1 MRNKC
6 FKRICS
12 VFMAVLMMVCGALS
26 YIGGTAKNVYAE
38 KENLQSSAEVSDS
51 QLKSELSELYQKC
64 LQNSGKSNFH
74 GWCGSFVGH
83 QLKALGISTKTS
95 SGFTGNGNTWYPC
108 LLNNVETDSG
118 HTQVKYPGRDCLKNI
133 VADSGDEPA
142 YNIVVS
148 FPNSTGSNT
157 SYGHVIFIYAIVGN
171 TAYYIESYGTKFGAE
186 GTPIARNIDE
196 LMNEY
201 CGLYGNAQGAVWF
214 SGGGGLYYVNDN
226 EMYSTYPWYLKD
238 STYDQIFSNSRAEI
252 NNALHEADK
261 SSAIIAITTAMK
273 EGKDLLIKELL
284 SLVSDEIDSTSEEA
298 LDAATVD
305 FIQTMLGNET
315 FLTSSIKSIEKNVKQ
330 IKLVCDFTTEVG
342 KTEFAESAGKLLGQS
357 SSAIKTK
364 LDKLLGDNSKMLK
377 IAKYGLKVSE
387 VVAASVELEYI
398 NIEIVER
405 IGELLETYGYDDT
418 ELYEGISRLIT
429 KLHTGMLDR
438 IFDKIADD
446 AVLEIL
452 SKVADTALELLVSE
466 DMGFVIAIID
476 LAAQISVVLIYE
488 KLFDGIKL
496 DDTLEAYAKNQF
508 MDVLFSLKAD
518 MQIDMLYGQADS
530 DTIAEDYELIWN
542 AYRACIVSGLDSAKS
557 ITRSK
562 SQQSI
567 CQQWM
572 NTLTTT
578 CSYDSFFERCRASAM
593 EAVSNGTAITVGSS
607 AGADAVTKSE
617 AIVVKKLNSLL
628 DMYPSGEST
637 FEIMYNNKMGS
648 FAFTEFVFN
657 MLFNNILN
665 GTISTSAQY
674 RYSKYNSVK
683 NVGTL
688 SGSEISE
695 DAIGMLMENAKI
707 GDVILAYGE
716 KYGVHSMIF
725 KEASEN
731 GITVYDCGW
740 DSENNGEYGVLLH
753 EIPYSELASWTG
765 TGTTESEGGLSLYHY
780 YDYDHLYT
788 NSGSIMAD
796 DKENFIIDENGVLTG
811 YKGYK
816 TFIKIPD
823 TVTSIADEAFYNNDM
838 IRNVYIPSS
847 VTSIGARAF
856 YDCDQLTSVF
866 IPDSVITVGSSCFYS
881 CGSLVYAKLS
891 QNMGTISSSMFYD
904 CKNLET
910 VVMGMNV
917 TEIGSSAFYNCVKLA
932 DVELPGGLTSL
943 GRSAFRYCTSLVK
956 MTIPKSLTS
965 CGGDIFSGCSNL
977 KTINFEEG
985 ITVIPASL
993 FNGND
998 NIWFDGLEEIYIPD
1012 TVTTIGSSAFVSCK
1026 NLVSVT
1032 GMKNVTWIGDYVFS
1046 GCVKMADV
1054 ELPAGLTSLGW
1065 SVFRNCTSLVKMTIP
1080 KSLTSCGWDI
1090 FSGCSNLKT
1099 INFEEGI
1106 TLIPNKL
1113 FYGRY
1118 GWFDGLEEINIP
1130 DTVTTIGN
1138 CAFYNCINLSS
1149 VTGMENVTKIGDNA
1163 FNNCGKLADIEL
1175 PLSLINIGDGAFCN
1189 CVNLS
1194 DVELPVG
1201 LTSIGDY
1208 AFQNCT
1214 SLVRMT
1220 IPKSLTSCGWDIFSD
1235 CSNLKTINF
1244 EEGIT
1249 TIPDDLFWGFS
1260 GWFDGLEEIYIPDTV
1275 TTIGDESFYNCKNLA
1290 SVTGMKNV
1298 TKIGYNAFRN
1308 CEKLKDIELPA
1319 GLTSCGANAFQNCK
1333 SLVEITIPDTLNSW
1347 GGWTF
1352 ADCSSLV
1359 HIDIANSITS
1369 IPSNT
1374 FNGCTSLSNIK
1385 LPEELKIIRNEAFQ
1399 GSGLTEIT
1407 IPDKVTSIESYAF
1420 KNCTSLIEANVP
1432 DSVTSMGS
1440 YVFDGC
1446 SSLTD
1451 VSLGSGI
1458 TSIPDYAFSN
1468 CESLEAIKIPYNVTT
1483 IGQYVFLNDT
1493 AFKEITIP
1501 RKTESINSN
1510 SFSYP
1515 WDLTIYGISGTYAET
1530 FASDNSI
1537 NFVNREVNAEKVELD
1552 VTEVTLLKGESKNL
1566 IMTVTPSDFT
1576 DAVTWKS
1583 TDTNVVT
1590 VTDAGVINA
1599 VGAGTATVKLTVGNV
1614 STQCKVTVLQ
1624 PVTSISLNR
1633 TSLSLDAL
1641 GTYQLVASVYPST
1654 ANNQNVV
1661 WESSDTSVAT
1671 VDENGLVT
1679 ALKKGTTTI
1688 TVKSTDGS
1696 NISRS
1701 CTVTVNNTVFNCDTV
1716 EQLESPHNYTDGC
1729 SDSWMYTLEGA
1740 EKLNVTFDAATA
1752 VEDGFDYI
1760 YIYTADNILV
1770 GKYTGSELSG
1780 KTILVEGDTVRIKL
1794 VSDSSG
1800 NERGFKVTSVQS
1812 VVTHQMSFIPAVS
1825 ATCTKDGNNAYYYC
1839 SDCGKYFNDE
1849 AGTIETTVEA
1859 EKIAATGHSEVTD
1872 EAVEATCETEGKTEG
1887 SHCSVCGKV
1896 IRAQETVD
1904 KKDHEYENGHCIYC
1918 GRSQYTASWIK
1929 DDNGWKYRNEDGT
1942 YVNNGW
1948 KAISSKW
1955 YYFNNSGYMVTGWL
1969 QDGNKWYY
1977 LESTGKMATGW
1988 KQISGSWYY
1997 FESSGLMAANKWVD
2011 GVYYMKANGTMAV
2024 NEWVDG
2030 GRYYV
2035 DSNGKWIPNKT
2046 KASWKKDSKGWWYDN
2061 GDGTYP
2067 KSTWKSIDGSWYY
2080 FNNSGYMVTGW
2091 LNDGGKWYY
2100 LESNGKMASSKWI
2113 NGTYYVKAN
2122 GVMATNEWVDGGRY
2136 YVDANGKWVA

>member
-38 KENLQSSAEVSDS
+38 EENLQSSAEVSDS

-171 TAYYIESYGTKFGAE
+171 TAHYIESYGTKFGAE

-932 DVELPGGLTSL
+932 DVELPGGLVTL
-943 GRSAFRYCTSLVK
+943 GGGAFENCRSIVK
-956 MTIPKSLTS
+956 VTIPKSLTE
-965 CGGDIFSGCSNL
+965 CGYWIFDGCSNL
-977 KTINFEEG
+977 KIIDFEEG
-985 ITVIPASL
+985 ITKIPN
-993 FNGND
+993 FVFKGM
-998 NIWFDGLEEIYIPD
+998 DGLEEIYIPD
-1012 TVTTIGSSAFVSCK
+1012 TVTTIGSGAFDRCEE
-1026 NLVSVT
+1026 LVRVT
-1032 GMKNVTWIGDYVFS
+1032 GMKNVTSIGS
-1046 GCVKMADV
+1046 
-1054 ELPAGLTSLGW
+1054 S
-1065 SVFRNCTSLVKMTIP
+1065 
-1080 KSLTSCGWDI
+1080 
-1090 FSGCSNLKT
+1090 
-1099 INFEEGI
+1099 
-1106 TLIPNKL
+1106 
-1113 FYGRY
+1113 
-1118 GWFDGLEEINIP
+1118 
-1130 DTVTTIGN
+1130 
-1138 CAFYNCINLSS
+1138 AFYNC
-1149 VTGMENVTKIGDNA
+1149 V
-1163 FNNCGKLADIEL
+1163 KLEEIEL
-1175 PLSLINIGDGAFCN
+1175 PG
-1189 CVNLS
+1189 
-1194 DVELPVG
+1194 G
-1201 LTSIGDY
+1201 L
-1208 AFQNCT
+1208 
-1214 SLVRMT
+1214 
-1220 IPKSLTSCGWDIFSD
+1220 
-1235 CSNLKTINF
+1235 
-1244 EEGIT
+1244 
-1249 TIPDDLFWGFS
+1249 
-1260 GWFDGLEEIYIPDTV
+1260 V
-1275 TTIGDESFYNCKNLA
+1275 TLG
-1290 SVTGMKNV
+1290 G
-1298 TKIGYNAFRN
+1298 G
-1308 CEKLKDIELPA
+1308 
-1319 GLTSCGANAFQNCK
+1319 AFQNCK
-1333 SLVEITIPDTLNSW
+1333 SLLKITIPDTLNSW
-1347 GGWTF
+1347 GTSIFSG
-1352 ADCSSLV
+1352 CSSLTQV
-1359 HIDIANSITS
+1359 DIPDKYIS
-1369 IPSNT
+1369 IPSYM

-1385 LPEELKIIRNEAFQ
+1385 LPDQLQTIESCAFQ
-1399 GSGLTEIT
+1399 DSGLTEIT
-1407 IPDKVTSIESYAF
+1407 IPDNVKSIGSYSF
-1420 KNCTSLIEANVP
+1420 QKCTSLIEANIS

-1483 IGQYVFLNDT
+1483 IGNYVFFNDT

-1501 RKTESINSN
+1501 RKTENINSN

-1515 WDLTIYGISGTYAET
+1515 NKLTIYGISGTYAET

-1537 NFVNREVNAEKVELD
+1537 NFVNREVNAEKAELD

-1576 DAVTWKS
+1576 DGVTWKS

-1614 STQCKVTVLQ
+1614 SASCKVTVLQ
-1624 PVTSISLNR
+1624 PVTSISLDR

-1641 GTYQLVASVYPST
+1641 GTYQLVAWVYPST

-1716 EQLESPHNYTDGC
+1716 EQLESPHNYTDSC

-1760 YIYTADNILV
+1760 YIYTADNTLV
-1770 GKYTGSELSG
+1770 GGYTGSELSG
-1780 KTILVEGDTVRIKL
+1780 KTILVEGDTIRIKL

-1800 NERGFKVTSVQS
+1800 NEWGFKVTSVQS
-1812 VVTHQMSFIPAVS
+1812 VVTHQMSFIPAVA
-1825 ATCTKDGNNAYYYC
+1825 ATCTEDGNNAYYYC
-1839 SDCGKYFNDE
+1839 SDCDKYFKDE

-1887 SHCSVCGKV
+1887 SHCSVCGEV

-1904 KKDHEYENGHCIYC
+1904 KKEHGYENGHCIYC

-1929 DDNGWKYRNEDGT
+1929 DDNGWKYRNADGT
-1942 YVNNGW
+1942 FVNNGW
-1948 KAISSKW
+1948 KAINSKW
-1955 YYFNNSGYMVTGWL
+1955 YYFDNSGYMQTGWK
-1969 QDGNKWYY
+1969 QIDSKWYY

-1997 FESSGLMAANKWVD
+1997 FESSGVMAANKWVD
-2011 GVYYMKANGTMAV
+2011 SVYYMKANGAMAV
-2024 NEWVDG
+2024 SEWVDG

-2035 DSNGKWIPNKT
+2035 DSNGKWVPNKT
-2046 KASWKKDSKGWWYDN
+2046 KASWKKDAKGWWYDN

-2067 KSTWKSIDGSWYY
+2067 KSAWKSIDGSWYY

-2100 LESNGKMASSKWI
+2100 LESSGKMATSKWI
-2113 NGTYYVKAN
+2113 DGTYYVKSN
-2122 GVMATNEWVDGGRY
+2122 GVMATNEWVDNGRY
-2136 YVDANGKWVA
+2136 YVDANGKWVANKTA